1 MLISFDTSNV
11 HGGCSR
17 TWRVDEIPLETSSR
31 NFPPLF
37 SVLLVLNC
45 DVLPSNQKLS
55 LRVSPRSLQVRNV
68 RNVVSNVQRTW
79 KTSFCAEASP
89 FAASFA
95 SFSLSGFSLPSRFL
109 APDNLQ
115 TDHRDLPYLLQNGYS
130 SRSSLI
136 PPPSRTN
143 LFPRSRKLI
152 NFTFCQ
158 RFLNFP
164 ARASMKV
171 RSS

>member
-1 MLISFDTSNV
+1 MHAGALERGASMKYHSK
-11 HGGCSR
+11 R
-17 TWRVDEIPLETSSR
+17 AAETS
-31 NFPPLF
+31 
-37 SVLLVLNC
+37 LLVT
-45 DVLPSNQKLS
+45 LPSNQKT
-55 LRVSPRSLQVRNV
+55 VSPRLSTVPPKYV
-68 RNVVSNVQRTW
+68 MYVTSSRTFNEPG
-79 KTSFCAEASP
+79 KLLSARSRGP

-95 SFSLSGFSLPSRFL
+95 PFSLPGFSLPSRFL

-136 PPPSRTN
+136 FLPSRTN
-143 LFPRSRKLI
+143 DFPRSRKLI

-158 RFLNFP
+158 LLNFL
-164 ARASMKV
+164 ARVSMKV